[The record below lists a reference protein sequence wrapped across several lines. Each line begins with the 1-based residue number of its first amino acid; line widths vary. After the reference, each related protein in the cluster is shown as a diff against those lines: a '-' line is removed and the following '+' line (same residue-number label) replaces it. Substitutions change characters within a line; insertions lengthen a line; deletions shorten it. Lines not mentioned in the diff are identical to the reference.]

1 MPRILSLAL
10 VSSALLLAS
19 VASVASAQP
28 RAKKPPKKPKGPDV
42 AAAVAS
48 GDASR
53 ICKTAIE
60 LGKLGDHVRAGL
72 LVGACESVTGDEPT
86 LAAIAEDAKKT
97 RIAVSKAATAGDW
110 SKVEL
115 VIKTEGATATI
126 DLYPEIRLVA
136 GSYRL
141 PPGSYNVVARTAAGA
156 TMSELTLKDGNRQLV
171 VLEPPAAPPPVR
183 HKTVDFTSGEPMP
196 PPHAGPPV
204 IKNESLIPDRFRKGL
219 GKPKK

>member
-1 MPRILSLAL
+1 ML
-10 VSSALLLAS
+10 

-28 RAKKPPKKPKGPDV
+28 RTKKPPRKPKAADV

-48 GDASR
+48 GDAKR
-53 ICKTAIE
+53 ICKTAID
-60 LGKLGDHVRAGL
+60 LGKAGDQVRAGL
-72 LVGACESVTGDEPT
+72 LVGACEGIDA
-86 LAAIAEDAKKT
+86 LADDAKKT

-126 DLYPEIRLVA
+126 DLYPEIPLVA
-136 GSYRL
+136 GTYRL

-156 TMSELTLKDGNRQLV
+156 TMSELTLKEGNRQLV

-196 PPHAGPPV
+196 PPHAGPPI
-204 IKNESLIPDRFRKGL
+204 IKNESLIPDRYRKGL
-219 GKPKK
+219 GKPRK